1 MSEAIQVGEQKAAR
15 PVHWLTLA
23 QFGVSALAALM
34 LLGLAVAMALAGL
47 LQLFAPG
54 AGLALA
60 TPSVLNASGML
71 LVGGLLAPSAGY
83 ALLRLVGRRAAVL
96 GPESGWRRF
105 YRPGLWLLVLPLV
118 VAVGFG
124 ASFVP
129 WLAFFALP
137 PLHLLGMSLPVF
149 WLVWLARRNLV
160 NDAPQ
165 MFWGVLAGGLTLG
178 PLLILLVELVFLVG
192 GILVIGVYLAA
203 NPALLQA
210 GARIQN
216 YIETQPLPE
225 TEVVLELLMPL
236 LADRG
241 IALLALLGVAVVVPL
256 VEEALKPAALWLLA
270 RRNLSGAQGFAAGA
284 LSGAGFAL
292 FENVTRGVGA
302 EEWTLLVLLRS
313 GTALLHIFTS
323 GLVGY
328 GMALAWRE
336 RAYLKLALAYLAAVA
351 LHGLWNGSVVAMALA
366 VLPAALEGSA
376 APVGLYWVAAG
387 PLVVLTLA
395 VGMFALL
402 LWGNR
407 ALRPPVGAADPAA
420 MADTE

>member
-23 QFGVSALAALM
+23 QFAGSAAAALT
-34 LLGLAVAMALAGL
+34 LLGLAVALVIAGL
-47 LQLFAPG
+47 LQLFTPQV
-54 AGLALA
+54 GLALA
-60 TPSVLNASGML
+60 TPSLLNASGML

-96 GPESGWRRF
+96 GPEARWHTV
-105 YRPGLWLLVLPLV
+105 YRPGLWLLALPLV
-118 VAVGFG
+118 VGVGFG

-129 WLAFFALP
+129 WLAFFVLP

-178 PLLILLVELVFLVG
+178 PLLILLTQFVVVVGGVLVFGL
-192 GILVIGVYLAA
+192 YLATH
-203 NPALLQA
+203 PALLQA
-210 GARIQN
+210 GLRIQD
-216 YIETQPLPE
+216 YMEAHPLPE
-225 TEVVLELLMPL
+225 MEALLELLLPF
-236 LADRG
+236 LADKG
-241 IALLALLGVAVVVPL
+241 IAMLLFIGVAVVVPL
-256 VEEALKPAALWLLA
+256 VEEALKPVALWLLA
-270 RRNLSGAQGFAAGA
+270 GRNLTGAQGFAAGA

-302 EEWTLLVLLRS
+302 EEWTLLVIARS

-336 RAYLKLALAYLAAVA
+336 RAYIKLGLAYLAAVA
-351 LHGLWNGSVVAMALA
+351 IHGLWNGAAVAMALA
-366 VLPAALEGSA
+366 ALPATLAGATS
-376 APVGLYWVAAG
+376 PVGLYWLAAG
-387 PLVVLTLA
+387 PLTLA
-395 VGMFALL
+395 LLFGGMLALL

-407 ALRPPVGAADPAA
+407 ALRTPVVAAEPAP
-420 MADTE
+420 ES